1 MDDNMLPYILD
12 RRDDCRHRGSK
23 GMAATGIGLAAGLRV
38 CAELAVARLEDE
50 DRVFS
55 VRKYFG
61 L

>member
-1 MDDNMLPYILD
+1 MVWSDEWGVLRNY
-12 RRDDCRHRGSK
+12 
-23 GMAATGIGLAAGLRV
+23 ATSEQELRV

-50 DRVFS
+50 DKIFS